1 MEFYRKF
8 WSLIS
13 ESYVRC
19 TNECFERGEMTHS
32 QKQAVITLIE
42 KKRKD
47 RSLLESWRPISL
59 VNVFFFLWKGIDKV
73 KRVTVINEHE
83 EGGLRMI
90 DLECMMKSLR
100 LAWLRQILNEI
111 SGP

>member
-1 MEFYRKF
+1 M
-8 WSLIS
+8 
-13 ESYVRC
+13 
-19 TNECFERGEMTHS
+19 
-32 QKQAVITLIE
+32 
-42 KKRKD
+42 
-47 RSLLESWRPISL
+47 
-59 VNVFFFLWKGIDKV
+59 